1 MNKTPVPKWPLYVAD
16 AAVLAASIAVAYP
29 NVVLMETMS
38 AGTAAFC
45 FLLSLCA
52 MAMVLTP
59 YVLEHIQKRTELSQN
74 AKETRKNI
82 DLIFENL
89 SALQLMEAETREMG
103 DKIEEKLAFQLAK
116 DTDIKF
122 AQFQK
127 ALENAVAQLKA
138 ADAPEA
144 LDAKIDAKLEQFQN
158 SLDEL
163 CDVFREK
170 QKEADAKI
178 AELASDLGEMQSE
191 SDKGNDELITKQLA
205 EQILEEFSELKNQ
218 VADIDQRLEDAQAAV
233 AEEQAEVRDDSDEIA
248 VNAPLQDVETF
259 ADAQE
264 ETPQEEA
271 SDGIEIPEIKDE
283 SAAQEISDAVDAQN
297 SEDVSEEIPENS
309 DDFSSAQ
316 EQHQEP
322 DSDSQEDESQ
332 TEQSAQLEQNPQAEP
347 PTNAEAAEEQ
357 PQIEASGASSQDA
370 AQTVPQEQSSD
381 ARSQADIEKL
391 FGNVGYAELSAALEK
406 AVNEDATKGG
416 RTPMM
421 SKALGNAMSESAA
434 VGKIIA
440 KAAGKKS
447 GSAET
452 VPDDILDGLDFED
465 EPKTDEKPAAD
476 AAASSAPKD
485 ADNSFHLEEMLF
497 SDMPA
502 SAPKPD
508 SKNAAVITLH
518 SMSVGIGSQ
527 PFIRGSAA
535 PLNPEKGVQMQ
546 FVEIGV
552 WRAWIA
558 DVNEPLEISVWKNDE
573 EKIGENSYELLPNQ
587 KLEISI

>member
-127 ALENAVAQLKA
+127 SLENALEKLKA
-138 ADAPEA
+138 AEPPEA
-144 LDAKIDAKLEQFQN
+144 LDAKIDTKFEQFQN

-163 CDVFREK
+163 CEVFREK
-170 QKEADAKI
+170 QKAADAKI
-178 AELASDLGEMQSE
+178 AELAANLDAMQSE
-191 SDKGNDELITKQLA
+191 SDKGDDELITKQLA
-205 EQILEEFSELKNQ
+205 EQILEEFSDLKNQ

-233 AEEQAEVRDDSDEIA
+233 AEEQAEVRDAYDA
-248 VNAPLQDVETF
+248 
-259 ADAQE
+259 ADALQCDEDFDGAAAENPQE
-264 ETPQEEA
+264 ETAQNAPEAPEIRDVPAPQEVGGAQDTAGAEVA
-271 SDGIEIPEIKDE
+271 SEE
-283 SAAQEISDAVDAQN
+283 SAETPDEDKSPDAN
-297 SEDVSEEIPENS
+297 
-309 DDFSSAQ
+309 
-316 EQHQEP
+316 
-322 DSDSQEDESQ
+322 
-332 TEQSAQLEQNPQAEP
+332 
-347 PTNAEAAEEQ
+347 
-357 PQIEASGASSQDA
+357 
-370 AQTVPQEQSSD
+370 
-381 ARSQADIEKL
+381 RKADIEKL
-391 FGNVGYAELSAALEK
+391 FGNVGYSELSAALEK
-406 AVNEDATKGG
+406 AANEDSAKVGE
-416 RTPMM
+416 TPMM
-421 SKALGNAMSESAA
+421 SKALGNARTESAA
-434 VGKIIA
+434 VEKIIA
-440 KAAGKKS
+440 KSAGGKPD
-447 GSAET
+447 SAET

-465 EPKTDEKPAAD
+465 ETKTADKSAAD
-476 AAASSAPKD
+476 AAASGVPKSAD
-485 ADNSFHLEEMLF
+485 DSFHLEEMLF

-502 SAPKPD
+502 SAQKPD

-535 PLNPEKGVQMQ
+535 PLSPEKGVQMQ
-546 FVEIGV
+546 LVEIGV

-558 DVNEPLEISVWKNDE
+558 NVNEPLEISVWKNDE
-573 EKIGENSYELLPNQ
+573 EKIGETSYELLPNQ

>member
-1 MNKTPVPKWPLYVAD
+1 MNKTPVPKWPLYIAD

-127 ALENAVAQLKA
+127 SLENALEKLKA
-138 ADAPEA
+138 AEAPET
-144 LDAKIDAKLEQFQN
+144 LDAKIDAKFEQFQN

-163 CDVFREK
+163 CEVFREK
-170 QKEADAKI
+170 QKAADAKI
-178 AELASDLGEMQSE
+178 AELAANLDAMQSE
-191 SDKGNDELITKQLA
+191 SDKGDDELITKQLA
-205 EQILEEFSELKNQ
+205 EQILEEFSDLKNQ

-233 AEEQAEVRDDSDEIA
+233 AEEQAEASDA
-248 VNAPLQDVETF
+248 YDA
-259 ADAQE
+259 ADALQCDEDFDGAAAENPQE
-264 ETPQEEA
+264 ETAQNAPEA
-271 SDGIEIPEIKDE
+271 PEIRDVPAPREVGGARDTAGAEVASEE
-283 SAAQEISDAVDAQN
+283 SAETPDEYSP
-297 SEDVSEEIPENS
+297 SP
-309 DDFSSAQ
+309 
-316 EQHQEP
+316 EQHQDPDLGVAQDVSDGAESVQPEP
-322 DSDSQEDESQ
+322 QTGSAESVNGA
-332 TEQSAQLEQNPQAEP
+332 EEHPQIDIDDDADASK
-347 PTNAEAAEEQ
+347 NAAETPDEDKS
-357 PQIEASGASSQDA
+357 PDA
-370 AQTVPQEQSSD
+370 N
-381 ARSQADIEKL
+381 RQADVEKL

-406 AVNEDATKGG
+406 AANEDSAKVGK
-416 RTPMM
+416 TPMM
-421 SKALGNAMSESAA
+421 SKALGNARTESAA
-434 VGKIIA
+434 VEKIIA
-440 KAAGKKS
+440 KSAGGKPD
-447 GSAET
+447 SAET

-465 EPKTDEKPAAD
+465 ETKTADKSAAD
-476 AAASSAPKD
+476 AAASGVPKS

-535 PLNPEKGVQMQ
+535 PLSPEKGVQMQ
-546 FVEIGV
+546 LVEIGV

-558 DVNEPLEISVWKNDE
+558 NVNEPLEISVWKNDE
-573 EKIGENSYELLPNQ
+573 EKIGETSYELLPNQ